1 MIKEILRHSYRI
13 LGNIKVKLCNKKVKI
28 APFARVLPKTKFEG
42 YNKIGK
48 RTFFSGKMG
57 RCSYIGADSNLT
69 AEIGRYT
76 SIGDNVRTIS
86 AVHPTGTFVS
96 TSPVFYS
103 LLKQCGKTYVSRQKF
118 KEFVKLPDKSVPV
131 IIGNDVH
138 VGTGVSFMGK
148 IIVGDGA
155 IVGANSVVTKNVE
168 PYTIVAGNPA
178 RVIRKRF
185 TDEQIDFLL
194 NFKWWEKEE
203 AWLEKN
209 ADLFE
214 DITKLME
221 ECE

>member
-1 MIKEILRHSYRI
+1 MIKDICRCCYRI
-13 LGNIKVKLCNKKVKI
+13 FGNIKVKLNSKKVVI
-28 APFARVLPKTKFEG
+28 GFGARVLPRSQFEG

-57 RCSYIGADSNLT
+57 RCSYVGANSNLT

-76 SIGDNVRTIS
+76 SIGDDVHTIS
-86 AVHPTGTFVS
+86 AVHPTGGFVS

-103 LLKQCGKTYVSRQKF
+103 LRKQCGKTYVKKQKF
-118 KEFVKLPDKSVPV
+118 NEFLKLPNKSVPV
-131 IIGNDVH
+131 VIGNDVH

-148 IIVGDGA
+148 IVVGDGA
-155 IVGANSVVTKNVE
+155 IIGANAVVTKDVE

-203 AWLEKN
+203 KWLEEN

-214 DITKLME
+214 NITRLME